1 MIHNHKSILCGA
13 LKRLSFIALLLVAIA
28 TPASSQDWVDVTDS
42 YVTNP
47 DFTGTAG
54 GWVVTFDYTTAMNY
68 GYQSSSYTNG
78 SARIQQFVE
87 AWMRTPN
94 YLGEGEIS
102 QTIDNIPAGTYRLEA
117 DMIAVDQTGASS
129 PVTGVSLFV
138 ENAETTYETMV
149 STGDGAPE
157 HFYVEFTNPTAG
169 SYSLGLRVSQGATA
183 NWVAFDNVKLYKYD
197 ETAAKVSSVTLNKSS
212 LSLTQGENE
221 TLTAT
226 VLPTN
231 AANRNVTWSTGDA
244 KVALVSST
252 GKVYAVGAGT
262 TTITATSNAD
272 ATKKATC
279 TVTVTTGEDD
289 GQWVDITK
297 SYITNPSFD
306 NNSKAGWTIT
316 KFRNGVSVTYA
327 TDTRVGAQESWWGTT
342 TIQQSVT
349 LPQAGR
355 YRLSVKGFF
364 RVDNGTN
371 TGYNTFRDGEEEMT
385 AFLFAGDKQVPM
397 ASYYSAYLDPDNYSE
412 WGSNGNGNP
421 YWIAPDDNCLCN
433 NMENAVY
440 QFEHGYYQNSLT
452 FEIDSP
458 STLSIGVRN
467 DVDIEG
473 NWLIIDDWKLEKYG
487 EEVLPTGL
495 SLDKS
500 QLPLKVGETYTLI
513 PTITPSS
520 ATNPSVLW
528 TSNNTDVASVSAEGV
543 VYAKKVGTAVITA
556 TSEANSSITASCSVT
571 VSANSDFDN
580 LDEDKWLTI
589 TDATIKNATLY
600 ENPKNADDWTMIST
614 CVNNT
619 WGSGLQEFYNGTA
632 NFFQYVTVPAAG
644 IYRIGVKA
652 FYRPGELTSAGYSAH
667 KNGTEDITA
676 YLYANDVQIPV
687 KSIYS
692 EKYTE
697 QNNYYGRKVLSTVDG
712 TYYFPNTMSGAQEAF
727 YDDYYQNY
735 LLVKV
740 DDPTQ
745 ELKIGICSVND
756 VTGNWL
762 IMSDWTMEQYDGQ
775 VILPTSLE
783 LSRTSVTVPVGE
795 ETAVTYNI
803 VPSTATDH
811 SLDFDYDTTLF
822 DVYDVNESIYI
833 YGKAVG
839 KGTLTVTSQANRSV
853 KKTINV
859 TVTAAEELVVSDV
872 AFSLGTDGKLTL
884 STATT
889 GASIYYTTN
898 GTTPTASSTLYTAPI
913 SLTGVTTV
921 KAIAYKSGYT
931 ASQVTT
937 YTVGAKCATPTFTR
951 NGRQLTITT
960 ATSGA
965 DIYYTTQDHSS
976 IYGMY
981 TKYSSAIPLL
991 HNCTIEAYASKSGL
1005 ENSATA
1011 SYTVNDFQ
1019 TAAPTFSVS
1028 DNILTIKCSQSA
1040 TIYYVF
1046 GANATPTTSSSKYT
1060 SPIALGGESVVKAF
1074 AVATD
1079 FNPSEIVT
1087 FNVGTLTCTEPEI
1100 TFNGH
1105 AVTITT
1111 TMDGAKIYYTLG
1123 SKTPSTS
1130 STLYTGPV
1138 EMTEVTTINAIV
1150 TKSGYNNSSVKSYT
1164 MPYFCNGKKAILPKT
1179 GVFKDA
1185 LGSITKSSITSLAI
1199 EGSMNA
1205 TDFETLRSLTN
1216 LQHLDLSALG
1226 TTTLP
1231 TSAFSGMTAL
1241 QSVSMPVKVTVTSTP
1256 FVNCP
1261 HLAAIIWNA
1270 SSAIPATF
1278 LPANV
1283 NPNLL
1288 VYAQM
1293 SQWTDNISSSVRNLV
1308 HDGVAKS
1315 ITLSDGSDFYCPKE
1329 FIAEQISYT
1338 HEYKQVTVIGQ
1349 SAGWETIALP
1359 FNVQTITHQDA
1370 TKGTLAPFAK
1380 NDAYAHPFWLYRMLS
1395 SGEKFT
1401 AADAIQAN
1409 TPYIISM
1416 PNNSDYAERYNLAG
1430 KVTFSAK
1437 NAKVVAS
1444 TALNPVQRGSGS
1456 AGITFVPNYAVTPQ
1470 TSSILSI
1477 NRDGA
1482 VLNHAQG
1489 SVFRSYRTSQ
1499 PFEAYIQ
1506 TSSAAGVKE
1515 FLIADDDATDIREL
1529 FNHQSSIIN
1538 SQLYDL
1544 SGRKMQQNTT
1554 LRRGIY
1560 IQQGKKVYVK

>member
-28 TPASSQDWVDVTDS
+28 TPASSQDWVNITDM
-42 YVTNP
+42 YVENP
-47 DFTGTAG
+47 NFTGNTSS
-54 GWVVTFDYTTAMNY
+54 WTVVFYWAYNS

-78 SARIQQFVE
+78 DVTIQQFAE
-87 AWMRTPN
+87 AWIKSPN
-94 YLGEGEIS
+94 YLEGGEIS

-117 DMIAVDQTGASS
+117 DVIAVDQSGASS
-129 PVTGVSLFV
+129 PVAGVSLFL
-138 ENAETTYETMV
+138 ENSVTTNETVV

-157 HFYVEFTNPTAG
+157 HFSVEFTNSTAG
-169 SYSLGLRVSQGATA
+169 SLTLGLRVSEAATA
-183 NWVAFDNVKLYKYD
+183 NWVAIDNVKLYKYGT
-197 ETAAKVSSVTLNKSS
+197 EVKVTSVSLNKTS
-212 LSLTQGENE
+212 LSLLQGENE

-231 AANRNVTWSTGDA
+231 ASNTKVTWTTGDSRI
-244 KVALVSST
+244 ALVSTT
-252 GKVYAVGAGT
+252 GKVYAVGPGT

-279 TVTVTTGEDD
+279 EVTVTTGVDD

-412 WGSNGNGNP
+412 WINNGSGTT
-421 YWIAPDDNCLCN
+421 YWLTSDDKYICN

-440 QFEHGYYQNSLT
+440 QFEHGYYQNSLI

-458 STLSIGVRN
+458 STISIGVRN
-467 DVDIEG
+467 DEDIEG

-513 PTITPSS
+513 PTISPSS

-697 QNNYYGRKVLSTVDG
+697 QNNYNGRKVLSTVDG

-822 DVYDVNESIYI
+822 DVYDVNEFIYI

-884 STATT
+884 STTTT
-889 GASIYYTTN
+889 GATIYYTTN
-898 GTTPTASSTLYTAPI
+898 GTTPTATSNIYTAPI

-965 DIYYTTQDHSS
+965 DIYYTTKDNSS
-976 IYGMY
+976 IYGLY

-1028 DNILTIKCSQSA
+1028 DNTLTIKCSQSA

-1060 SPIALGGESVVKAF
+1060 SPIALGGESIVKAF

-1105 AVTITT
+1105 AITITT

-1270 SSAIPATF
+1270 SAAIPATF

-1288 VYAQM
+1288 IYAQM
-1293 SQWTDNISSSVRNLV
+1293 SQWTDNISSSVRNLI

-1380 NDAYAHPFWLYRMLS
+1380 NDASAHPFWLYRMLP
-1395 SGEKFT
+1395 SGDKFT
-1401 AADAIQAN
+1401 PAEAIQAN
-1409 TPYIISM
+1409 TPYILSM

-1444 TALNPVQRGSGS
+1444 TALHPVQRGSGS
-1456 AGITFVPNYAVTPQ
+1456 AGIAFVPNYAVTPQ

-1529 FNHQSSIIN
+1529 FNHQSSIIIP
-1538 SQLYDL
+1538 QLYDL
-1544 SGRKMQQNTT
+1544 SGRKMQQHTT